1 MRPRSARLLGV
12 AMAAPLLAGCADLRD
27 DLAREATR
35 SAVRPVLAQNFP
47 GVPLEPATDC
57 VINAATGPE
66 LGRLARAAA
75 TQDQGPETAAL
86 IAGIVRRPETLRCL
100 ATQGVNPF
108 LI

>member
-1 MRPRSARLLGV
+1 MHRARAGV
-12 AMAAPLLAGCADLRD
+12 IGLVLAMPLLAACADLRD

-35 SAVRPVLAQNFP
+35 SAVRPVLAENFP
-47 GVPLEPATDC
+47 GVPLEPGTDC

-75 TQDQGPETAAL
+75 TRDTGPETTTL
-86 IAGIVRRPETLRCL
+86 VSGIVSRPATLRCL
-100 ATQGVNPF
+100 ATQGLNPF